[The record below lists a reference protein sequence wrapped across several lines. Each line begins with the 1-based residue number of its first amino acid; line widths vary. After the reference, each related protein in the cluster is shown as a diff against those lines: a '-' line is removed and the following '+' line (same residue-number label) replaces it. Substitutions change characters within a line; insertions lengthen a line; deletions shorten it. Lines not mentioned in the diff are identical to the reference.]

1 MVPLPATSRE
11 NPVPLPSNGES
22 VTLASRPVTPFT
34 KRFVV
39 LGHIASIRRPE
50 TAVSAPLAVK
60 CPWE

>member
-1 MVPLPATSRE
+1 M
-11 NPVPLPSNGES
+11 PLPSNGER

-39 LGHIASIRRPE
+39 FGHIASIRSPE

-60 CPWE
+60 CPCE